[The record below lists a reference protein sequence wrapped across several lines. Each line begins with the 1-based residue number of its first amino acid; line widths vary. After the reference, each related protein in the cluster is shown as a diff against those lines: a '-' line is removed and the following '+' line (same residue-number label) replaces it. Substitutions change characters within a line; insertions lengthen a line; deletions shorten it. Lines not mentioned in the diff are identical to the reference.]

1 VWAVRWAVWEHAAHL
16 ILPARVPCVVA
27 AWRADA
33 AVWSCC
39 VVRGACE
46 QSVDELMSMP
56 DIDGCLVG
64 GASLDPEK
72 FTRIMN
78 FQ

>member
-1 VWAVRWAVWEHAAHL
+1 MCVFARCVRV
-16 ILPARVPCVVA
+16 CV
-27 AWRADA
+27 
-33 AVWSCC
+33 C
-39 VVRGACE
+39 ACA
-46 QSVDELMSMP
+46 QSVDELMGMP